1 MQLTLINHN
10 IPNTD
15 RIYENIPSK
24 SGIYGWFYNYSYIK
38 NFSNNPEKIKKLLL
52 EASEKLKNPDFRTY
66 LSAKFGNQ
74 FKGEISYIGRFKENI
89 INEKIDTLNE
99 DEIKLL
105 FDVLQNFS
113 QPLYIGIADNL
124 RSRYIQH
131 YKSITEEICDMKLSQ
146 GKCFG
151 HRVQDV
157 KIEIKELVYKYM
169 ELDIDRNKIE
179 NMEYIANRFFR
190 PIFGRR

>member
-1 MQLTLINHN
+1 MQMNIINHN
-10 IPNTD
+10 VPSPDDEYLNV
-15 RIYENIPSK
+15 PSK

-38 NFSNNPEKIKKLLL
+38 NFSNNPDRIKSLLV
-52 EASEKLKNPDFRTY
+52 EASDKLKNPEFRTY

-74 FKGEISYIGRFKENI
+74 FKGEISYIGRFKEKI
-89 INEKIDTLNE
+89 VNEKVDTLSE

-124 RSRYIQH
+124 RARYLQH
-131 YKSITEEICDMKLSQ
+131 YKSITENICQMQKSK

-151 HRVQDV
+151 HRIQDV
-157 KIEIKELVYKYM
+157 NIEIGELVYKYM
-169 ELDIDRNKIE
+169 ELDINRTKIE
-179 NMEYIANRFFR
+179 NMEYIANRFFK